1 MNTGVG
7 RAQIGQWYVHWDKGE
22 IFQVIGLDAHS
33 RTIEIQTFDG
43 DVDEIDEDTWL
54 TLPLGLAEPPEDW
67 TGPID
72 AVDPEDLGYSE
83 TEMTA
88 KDWEA
93 PLQPIS
99 VTQEAWEDPSE
110 EEDLDPEGEGVPV
123 EELALDNPT
132 ARELLR

>member
-22 IFQVIGLDAHS
+22 IFQAIGLDAHS

-43 DVDEIDEDTWL
+43 DVDEIDEHTWL

-110 EEDLDPEGEGVPV
+110 EEDLDPEGEGVPA
-123 EELALDNPT
+123 EELALNNPT

>member
-7 RAQIGQWYVHWDKGE
+7 PAQIGQWYVHWDKGE

-54 TLPLGLAEPPEDW
+54 
-67 TGPID
+67 
-72 AVDPEDLGYSE
+72 
-83 TEMTA
+83 
-88 KDWEA
+88 K
-93 PLQPIS
+93 
-99 VTQEAWEDPSE
+99 
-110 EEDLDPEGEGVPV
+110 V

-132 ARELLR
+132 ARELLG